1 MGEER
6 KLCYVDENGMYVVEF
21 KTTWVLPYLMVKEGK
36 HKKIVCVILFHQ
48 HLIKEERSTHKI
60 SNVNVQSKVCIIMFV
75 GESFWVGLSLKG
87 DTSLNYQLWQL

>member
-60 SNVNVQSKVCIIMFV
+60 LMLMCKARFV
-75 GESFWVGLSLKG
+75 SLCLWESIFLGWIKP
-87 DTSLNYQLWQL
+87 